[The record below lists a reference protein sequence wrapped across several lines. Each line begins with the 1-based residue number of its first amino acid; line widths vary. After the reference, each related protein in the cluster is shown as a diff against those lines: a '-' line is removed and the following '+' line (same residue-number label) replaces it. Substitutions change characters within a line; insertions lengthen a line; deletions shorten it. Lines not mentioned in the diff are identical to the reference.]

1 MPRKSTAFRP
11 TLDGLEQRTALS
23 GGGNVVVK
31 ITEGPITN
39 STLCVDLMAEYW
51 RVLGASLSGVP
62 PLAPSDPQSIYEH
75 LQDLQ
80 RVGLLEGVALDSPDV
95 PPATLYERTMDAMVM
110 SYRRADDGRLRRPA
124 PVGVGTF
131 HPFLR
136 RDHVG
141 QPARHP
147 AALTR
152 IEKTNDAAGLRLGR
166 PAAGGMT

>member
-62 PLAPSDPQSIYEH
+62 PLAPSDPQTIYEH

-110 SYRRADDGRLRRPA
+110 SYRRLIGEGDGPTTDDFGVPLPSAWERFTHLFVEITSANRPVIL
-124 PVGVGTF
+124 P
-131 HPFLR
+131 P
-136 RDHVG
+136 
-141 QPARHP
+141 
-147 AALTR
+147 
-152 IEKTNDAAGLRLGR
+152 
-166 PAAGGMT
+166 